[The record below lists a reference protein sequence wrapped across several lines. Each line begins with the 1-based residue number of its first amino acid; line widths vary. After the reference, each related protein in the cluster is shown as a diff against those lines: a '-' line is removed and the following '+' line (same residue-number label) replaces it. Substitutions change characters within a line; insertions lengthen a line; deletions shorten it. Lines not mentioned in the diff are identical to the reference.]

1 MSSSLPHIHKL
12 PLWLVVFLSNP
23 RSYYPD
29 EQECKALKKTFG
41 VTPQQYET
49 NMEFRKVFSI
59 NQEVNETS

>member
-12 PLWLVVFLSNP
+12 PLWLLVFLSNP
-23 RSYYPD
+23 RSYYSD
-29 EQECKALKKTFG
+29 EQECKAKRL
-41 VTPQQYET
+41 TPQQYET